1 LHLAIAHDQQ
11 GKRTLLIDADLRRP
25 TIHKR
30 FELSVTQGLSTVL
43 TGDCS
48 WDEAVV
54 GAPYVDRLDI
64 LPAGPSS
71 RRAADLVG
79 SRIAD
84 ILDEAV
90 NAYDLVIIDA
100 PPLLGF
106 AEPMQLAISVDGVVV
121 VAVAGETNRKAINA
135 VISTLRRLKANVVGL
150 VLNRTSKDIGAG
162 YYYYY
167 HYDRYYTAN
176 ESLTPMKSA

>member
-1 LHLAIAHDQQ
+1 
-11 GKRTLLIDADLRRP
+11 
-25 TIHKR
+25 
-30 FELSVTQGLSTVL
+30 
-43 TGDCS
+43 
-48 WDEAVV
+48 
-54 GAPYVDRLDI
+54 
-64 LPAGPSS
+64 
-71 RRAADLVG
+71 
-79 SRIAD
+79 
-84 ILDEAV
+84 
-90 NAYDLVIIDA
+90 
-100 PPLLGF
+100 
-106 AEPMQLAISVDGVVV
+106 MQLAISVDGVVV